1 MLRLRWPPIASLGSG
16 VGGFSNNH
24 SSVSVRSG
32 LPSNTEP
39 SFASSSDG
47 CELASDRLSTDP
59 RRRRSP
65 GELRA
70 AMQLPV
76 YTAGPSLAGTKQAAD
91 LVGRT
96 SPSCTGGPISRKF

>member
-1 MLRLRWPPIASLGSG
+1 MRHHLTDANWRPTASQLIP
-16 VGGFSNNH
+16 VAAA
-24 SSVSVRSG
+24 
-32 LPSNTEP
+32 P
-39 SFASSSDG
+39 
-47 CELASDRLSTDP
+47 
-59 RRRRSP
+59 P